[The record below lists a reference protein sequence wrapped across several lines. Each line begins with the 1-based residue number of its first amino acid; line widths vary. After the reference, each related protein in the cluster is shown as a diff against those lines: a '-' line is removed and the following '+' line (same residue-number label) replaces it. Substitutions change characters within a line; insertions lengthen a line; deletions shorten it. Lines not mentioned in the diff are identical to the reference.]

1 MSEPADIVII
11 GAGVIGL
18 AVARAC
24 ARAGLAPLVLE
35 EGPLFGSGIS
45 SRNSE
50 VIHAGLYYA
59 PESDKA
65 RLCVAG
71 RDQLYRY
78 CRDMDVPHRRLGKLI
93 IAANGDEVA
102 ALDQIEAN
110 ASAAGVNDL
119 IRLGGGEAAALEPAI
134 TCHAALLSL
143 STGIIDS
150 HSLMSRLLAE
160 MENGGGQ
167 FVPHCRVTGLSRM
180 TGGWGI
186 HVAGESEPA
195 AVAARVVNAAGLAAH
210 HLATRTEGLAA
221 AHVPQVRFARGNY
234 FAYRGKAPFTRLIYP
249 VPVPGGLGTHLTL
262 DMQGDARF
270 GPDVEWVNT
279 PDFTV
284 DPARK
289 ERFVEAARRFWP
301 TIDPERLDPA
311 YAGIRPKLTTAGEAP
326 ADFRID
332 GPERH
337 GLPGLVNL
345 FGIESPGLTACLA
358 IADEVTGRLDIPR
371 RGFR

>member
-1 MSEPADIVII
+1 MSEPADIAII

-24 ARAGLAPLVLE
+24 ARAGLAPLLLE
-35 EGPLFGSGIS
+35 ESALFGGGIS

-50 VIHAGLYYA
+50 VIHAGLYY
-59 PESDKA
+59 PPGSDKA
-65 RLCVAG
+65 RLCVTG
-71 RDQLYRY
+71 RDLLYRY

-93 IAANGDEVA
+93 IAATEEETG
-102 ALDQIEAN
+102 ALDRIEAN
-110 ASAAGVNDL
+110 ARAAGVNDL

-134 TCHAALLSL
+134 NCHAALLSP

-150 HSLMSRLLAE
+150 HMLMARLLADT
-160 MENGGGQ
+160 ENGGGQ
-167 FVPHCRVTGLSRM
+167 FVPHCRVTGLSRQPD
-180 TGGWGI
+180 GWGI
-186 HVAGESEPA
+186 HVAGESAPA

-210 HLATRTEGLAA
+210 RLAEQTEGLMP

-234 FAYRGKAPFTRLIYP
+234 FAYRGTAPFTRLIYP

-262 DMQGDARF
+262 DMQGQARF
-270 GPDVEWVNT
+270 GPDVEWVDA

-289 ERFVEAARRFWP
+289 HGFVEAARRFWP
-301 TIDPERLDPA
+301 HIDPERLDPA
-311 YAGIRPKLTTAGEAP
+311 YAGIRPKLTAAGEPA

-358 IADEVTGRLDIPR
+358 IAEEVTGRL
-371 RGFR
+371 GLAAG